1 MNSKAGIL
9 YIVATPIGN
18 LGDMTPRAV
27 AVLAQAD
34 LVLAEDTRRASL
46 LFNRFA
52 IDTPVRSCHEHNERK
67 QLAAILERLQQ
78 GQSIALMSDAGTPL
92 ISDPGYVIVHAARKA
107 DIAVTPIPGAC
118 ALIAALCASG
128 LPTDR
133 FCFEGFLPAKAA
145 ARVAF
150 LKARSQQTQT
160 LIFYE
165 SSHRIAA
172 SLDAI
177 SAVMGNHRAV
187 VVARELTKKFECFY
201 QGEAKNIANQIA
213 NGADDQK
220 GEFVI
225 MVAGAPPQPIDNAE
239 AARLLGLLTP
249 ELPLKTASK
258 IAAKWLGVNRNA
270 LYRLGVDNKQ

>member
-160 LIFYE
+160 LVFYE

-201 QGEAKNIANQIA
+201 RGEAKNIANQIA